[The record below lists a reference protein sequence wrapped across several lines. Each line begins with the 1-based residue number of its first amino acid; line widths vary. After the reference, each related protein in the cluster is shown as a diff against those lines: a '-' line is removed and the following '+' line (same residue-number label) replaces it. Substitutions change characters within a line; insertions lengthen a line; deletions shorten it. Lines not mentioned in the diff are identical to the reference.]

1 MLAQIA
7 NDFPERV
14 NVLSLQADARR
25 LVAARYFILLMGVG
39 MLGWLAMQMFFGGGV
54 TFIGGLR
61 VVLVSILGSGL
72 VWAVSDKELRL
83 IGQLQRK
90 TSEATQRSREVGAL
104 NRMAQAHLADCS
116 VDGPTYLPQPEA
128 SRFIDRFGGLFT
140 DGFGRPKALPT
151 AAPAD
156 VVKSADPR

>member
-14 NVLSLQADARR
+14 NVQSLQADARR

-39 MLGWLAMQMFFGGGV
+39 MLFWLAAQMFLGGGV

-90 TSEATQRSREVGAL
+90 TSEVTQRSREVSSL

-116 VDGPTYLPQPEA
+116 VDGPTYLPEPEA
-128 SRFIDRFGGLFT
+128 SRLIDRFGGLFT
-140 DGFGRPKALPT
+140 DAGRPKALPT
-151 AAPAD
+151 AVP
-156 VVKSADPR
+156 VELTSPRDPI